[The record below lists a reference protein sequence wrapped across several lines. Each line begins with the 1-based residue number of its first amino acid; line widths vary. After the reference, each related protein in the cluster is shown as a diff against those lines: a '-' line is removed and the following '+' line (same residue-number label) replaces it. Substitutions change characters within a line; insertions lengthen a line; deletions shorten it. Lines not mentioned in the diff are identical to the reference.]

1 MARPFNV
8 QLVSR
13 SGIKFDGPAEYLRL
27 PAADGFLGVMADHA
41 PLIVALVP
49 GEIAVRLPGAPVPT
63 YYAGSAGVAEI
74 RDNAAVV
81 LVDTLESADEIDES
95 RAREA
100 ADRARDRLEAK
111 SDAEF
116 DADRAAAAL
125 ERAVARLKVATRGGK
140 TPEK

>member
-1 MARPFNV
+1 MARPFNL

-13 SGIKFDGPAEYLRL
+13 QGVKFEGPVEYLRL
-27 PAADGFLGVMADHA
+27 PAADGLLGVLADHA

-49 GEIAVRLPGAPVPT
+49 GEIAVTLPGAQVPT

-95 RAREA
+95 RARES
-100 ADRARDRLEAK
+100 ADRARDRLLAK
-111 SDAEF
+111 SDADF

-125 ERAVARLKVATRGGK
+125 ERALARLKVATRSPK
-140 TPEK
+140 SENK